1 MPIVALVLMC
11 VGGAGLLTSLIL
23 FFTSAAWEDP
33 RLERQ
38 MMGDLS
44 HRTIYSQ
51 HRYRL
56 LADTLDQPVGT
67 VRLPLSNCQAGWAVN
82 HSCVVGVGGFE
93 PPTSWSQTMRATHC
107 ATPRLTKY
115 SNAVIKGQSES

>member
-38 MMGDLS
+38 MMGIFLIG
-44 HRTIYSQ
+44 HFILAVGIAYWLIHLTN
-51 HRYRL
+51 L
-56 LADTLDQPVGT
+56 L
-67 VRLPLSNCQAGWAVN
+67 
-82 HSCVVGVGGFE
+82 
-93 PPTSWSQTMRATHC
+93 
-107 ATPRLTKY
+107 
-115 SNAVIKGQSES
+115 GQ

>member
-38 MMGDLS
+38 MMGIFLIGQFILS
-44 HRTIYSQ
+44 IGIAYWLIHLTN
-51 HRYRL
+51 L
-56 LADTLDQPVGT
+56 LRQ
-67 VRLPLSNCQAGWAVN
+67 
-82 HSCVVGVGGFE
+82 
-93 PPTSWSQTMRATHC
+93 
-107 ATPRLTKY
+107 
-115 SNAVIKGQSES
+115 

>member
-38 MMGDLS
+38 MMGIFLIGQFILAIGS
-44 HRTIYSQ
+44 AYWLIHLTN
-51 HRYRL
+51 L
-56 LADTLDQPVGT
+56 L
-67 VRLPLSNCQAGWAVN
+67 
-82 HSCVVGVGGFE
+82 
-93 PPTSWSQTMRATHC
+93 
-107 ATPRLTKY
+107 
-115 SNAVIKGQSES
+115 GQ